1 MSPSILEKRKIAV
14 RVADT
19 LNSIEG
25 APVSDKAKKLALQW
39 SRGEITGEHMKSA
52 IIAMHTPHEYYENQS
67 GI

>member
-25 APVSDKAKKLALQW
+25 VPMSDKAKQLFLQW
-39 SRGEITGEHMKSA
+39 SRGEITGEHMKLA
-52 IIAMHTPHEYYENQS
+52 IITMHTPH
-67 GI
+67 